1 MSRPRALPIALTT
14 AMAICLAA
22 NCAAP
27 AAEPVSEGP
36 VERPISM
43 EERDHWS
50 YRPLAAVD
58 VPAAGAKGRGSHPVD
73 RFLWAAMDKKGIEPL
88 PRVITA
94 YLRSC
99 GAPAQ

>member
-1 MSRPRALPIALTT
+1 MNGPRAPLSILALAIAIVI
-14 AMAICLAA
+14 AAISE
-22 NCAAP
+22 AP

-58 VPAAGAKGRGSHPVD
+58 VPA
-73 RFLWAAMDKKGIEPL
+73 
-88 PRVITA
+88 RVSWT
-94 YLRSC
+94 S
-99 GAPAQ
+99 